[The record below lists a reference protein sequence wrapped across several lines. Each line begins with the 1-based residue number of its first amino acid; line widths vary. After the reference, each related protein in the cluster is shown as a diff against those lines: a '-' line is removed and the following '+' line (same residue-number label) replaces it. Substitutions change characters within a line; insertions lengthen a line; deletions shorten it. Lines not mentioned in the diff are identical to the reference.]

1 MFKIGLIPRVLFMS
15 ITPLIPVTGAA
26 FIYSLVHRFVP
37 DEAGRAFLLL
47 ALSVSGLLALGL
59 SIMFICLLRDRLK
72 VINSNV
78 QSLMLNRHAELIKF
92 KGTGIGELSDLDQS
106 VRKLAEQLRD

>member
-1 MFKIGLIPRVLFMS
+1 MFKIGLIPRVLFIS
-15 ITPLIPVTGAA
+15 VTPLIPLTTAA
-26 FIYSLVHRFVP
+26 FIYSLLHRFVP
-37 DEAGRAFLLL
+37 DEAGRTFLLL
-47 ALSVSGLLALGL
+47 ALSVSCLFALGL

-78 QSLMLNRHAELIKF
+78 QSLTLNRQAELTNF
-92 KGTGIGELSDLDQS
+92 KGTGVGELSDLDQS